1 MKSYD
6 IAVIGGG
13 PAGYLAAERAAE
25 TGKKVLLAEKRTVGG
40 VCLNEGCIP
49 TKAFLY
55 SAKIFEYEAHKGK
68 DLGLCCENAAL
79 DHAKVLARKQTVV
92 NTLVGGVSSAL
103 ARKKVDVVQAEAGLR
118 REERGFAI
126 LCGRESFFAEKVL
139 LATGSEPVIPNIPGV
154 AGGIGDGSVLTS
166 RDILDLQEL
175 PEKLVIVGAGV
186 IGLEMA
192 AYFSIAGS
200 KVTVVE
206 MLKQVGGP
214 IDTDLSGALQRHL
227 EKTGI
232 EFVLGSKVF
241 DVSGKT
247 AHVETPSGV
256 RELPYDKLLMCVG
269 RKPSLHIPGLS
280 GMNLCMEHGAVVT
293 DLHCETNIPNLFA
306 AGDVNGKCMLAH
318 VAYRE
323 AETAVNNMTGTP
335 DEMDYSAVPGV
346 IYAQPEA
353 AFCGLT
359 EQQAAAQ
366 GINPVIKKA
375 AINLSGRHIAEYGM
389 SDGFCKLVLDQRG
402 QTILGASLFC
412 AYASEIVYS
421 LALIIQNKIP
431 VKSIKK
437 TIFPHPT
444 VCEIV
449 RETLFI

>member
-1 MKSYD
+1 
-6 IAVIGGG
+6 
-13 PAGYLAAERAAE
+13 
-25 TGKKVLLAEKRTVGG
+25 
-40 VCLNEGCIP
+40 
-49 TKAFLY
+49 
-55 SAKIFEYEAHKGK
+55 
-68 DLGLCCENAAL
+68 
-79 DHAKVLARKQTVV
+79 
-92 NTLVGGVSSAL
+92 
-103 ARKKVDVVQAEAGLR
+103 
-118 REERGFAI
+118 
-126 LCGRESFFAEKVL
+126 
-139 LATGSEPVIPNIPGV
+139 
-154 AGGIGDGSVLTS
+154 
-166 RDILDLQEL
+166 
-175 PEKLVIVGAGV
+175 
-186 IGLEMA
+186 
-192 AYFSIAGS
+192 
-200 KVTVVE
+200 
-206 MLKQVGGP
+206 
-214 IDTDLSGALQRHL
+214 
-227 EKTGI
+227 
-232 EFVLGSKVF
+232 
-241 DVSGKT
+241 
-247 AHVETPSGV
+247 
-256 RELPYDKLLMCVG
+256 
-269 RKPSLHIPGLS
+269 
-280 GMNLCMEHGAVVT
+280 
-293 DLHCETNIPNLFA
+293 
-306 AGDVNGKCMLAH
+306 MLAH